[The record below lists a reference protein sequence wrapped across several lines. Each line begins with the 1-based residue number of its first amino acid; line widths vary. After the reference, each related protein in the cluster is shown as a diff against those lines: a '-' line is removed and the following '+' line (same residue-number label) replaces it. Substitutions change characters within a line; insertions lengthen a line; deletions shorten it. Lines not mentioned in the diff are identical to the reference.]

1 MHSSRKAHRPSA
13 PGTDEPI
20 RLGVSSCLLGERV
33 RWDGGHKRDA
43 LLTATLSRT
52 FEFVPV
58 CPEVAIGLGV
68 PRMPIRLVGG
78 ADGVRAV
85 GVEDPALDVTDR
97 LAAYGRQMAGRLDQI
112 SGYIL
117 KSDSPSCGM
126 GRVKVYR
133 MSGGAPSRNGIGAYA
148 RALLEA
154 RPELP
159 VEEEGRL
166 DDPVLLD
173 NFVERVFAF
182 RRWQN
187 FAAQGPTPGG
197 LIAFHAAHR
206 LCLMAHGSEAGR
218 GMERLAAQA
227 GSRPPG
233 EWARGYLHAFMA
245 ALKRPA
251 TRKLHAHVLTRLAG
265 YLKGFLDAADRG
277 ELAAVISA
285 YRGGQVPLAVPLT
298 LLKHHFRRNPH
309 PDVAGQVY
317 LEPHPAEL
325 KLRLSV

>member
-1 MHSSRKAHRPSA
+1 MNPSRNAHRFP
-13 PGTDEPI
+13 PPETDDPI

-33 RWDGGHKRDA
+33 RWDGNHKRDA
-43 LLTATLSRT
+43 FLTATLSRY

-58 CPEVAIGLGV
+58 CPEMAIGLGV

-97 LAAYGRQMAGRLDQI
+97 LAAYGRQMADQLEQI

-126 GRVKVYR
+126 ERVKVYR
-133 MSGGAPSRNGIGAYA
+133 MGGGAPSRNGIGTYA

-166 DDPVLLD
+166 NDPVLRD
-173 NFVERVFAF
+173 NFVERVIAF
-182 RRWQN
+182 RRWQT
-187 FAAQGPTPGG
+187 FTAQGITPGR
-197 LIAFHAAHR
+197 LTAFHTAHE
-206 LCLMAHGSEAGR
+206 LCLMAHGGEAYRSLG
-218 GMERLAAQA
+218 RLAAQA
-227 GSRPPG
+227 GSRPLG
-233 EWARGYLHAFMA
+233 ELARGYLHGFMA
-245 ALKRPA
+245 ALKRHA
-251 TRKLHAHVLTRLAG
+251 TRKLHAGVLTHLAG
-265 YLKGFLDAADRG
+265 YLKRALDAADRS

-285 YRGGQVPLAVPLT
+285 YRSGQVPLVVPLT

-309 PDVAGQVY
+309 PAVAGQVY

-325 KLRLSV
+325 MLRHGI